1 MVVNMGFKLSARS
14 RKNLEGVHADLVK
27 VVERAIEITEV
38 DFAVIE
44 GKRTLER
51 QKELL
56 NKGATK
62 TLKSRHLDGYAV
74 DLGAFVGK
82 ELRWDAALYHKLK
95 DAMFKAASELKTPI
109 RWGGD
114 WNCNGDSGDE
124 TFCDGPHFE
133 LPRSKK
139 YP

>member
-1 MVVNMGFKLSARS
+1 MGYKLSARS

-27 VVERAIEITEV
+27 VVERAIEITDV

-44 GKRTLER
+44 GVRTPER
-51 QKELL
+51 QKELVA
-56 NKGATK
+56 KGASK
-62 TLKSRHLDGYAV
+62 TLKSRHIDKCAV
-74 DLGAFVGK
+74 DLGAFVGNQ
-82 ELRWDAALYHKLK
+82 LRWDAALYHKLK
-95 DAMFKAASELKTPI
+95 DAMFAAAKELKIPI

-124 TFCDGPHFE
+124 TFFDGPHFE